1 MRIPANTAAHAA
13 APDRSEAIS
22 PRGPGGMAAAV
33 VTTYVARFASMV
45 AYVAL
50 LPIVLT
56 AFGANAYGLYV
67 LTVAVGALFQQDL
80 GIGGATTRFIAVAA
94 PSRDTTR
101 MREVASASTVFF
113 LVAAVVLATATA
125 AAFAITLPHVEAAG
139 DSAATA
145 WALSVLGVANV
156 FVILV
161 FSSNRQ
167 ILAGVGRLNEVN
179 YLLIAAALTRIVLTV
194 AVCVLG
200 VGIVAVAVV
209 DVAVMLAFGVATY
222 VVRRGRAPEVT
233 TRFRDFRWP
242 VFRDL
247 FRVSSQLMVIGI
259 ASVVIMQVGGIVT
272 ALLLPIAYTAVYAAG
287 QRIYLLVKEVTSSL
301 ATAMLPTASMRHG
314 GEAGQPLGE
323 LYLRGTSLANM
334 LMTIVLV
341 PVLVYMPAIMDLW
354 LGPPGADAAIVA
366 QILVLS
372 MFVNNNHLLAV
383 PILTAQG
390 SVRGYAVLHSIW
402 AVSGTLLAVWLGSA
416 LGVGGIAL
424 GLALPIVVL
433 EPFYIAIALRRLGL
447 TARAFAI
454 RCLLLP
460 FGVVAPLA
468 ALLAVTRLFEPPLT
482 LIVVFS
488 AAWAIAAALV
498 YAFFALDAT
507 SRAQLA
513 RQIPGLPIRVRPAA
527 DRARRGRDGRLI
539 RKLPGED
546 AS

>member
-1 MRIPANTAAHAA
+1 
-13 APDRSEAIS
+13 
-22 PRGPGGMAAAV
+22 MAAAV
-33 VTTYVARFASMV
+33 VTTYVARFASMI

-56 AFGANAYGLYV
+56 AFGAEAYGLYV

-94 PSRDTTR
+94 PSRDAAR
-101 MREVASASTVFF
+101 MRSVASASTVFF
-113 LVAAVVLATATA
+113 FVASVVLATATA
-125 AAFAITLPHVEAAG
+125 AAFAVTLPNVDAAG
-139 DSAATA
+139 EAGPTA
-145 WALSVLGVANV
+145 WALAVLGVANV

-179 YLLIAAALTRIVLTV
+179 YLLIAVAVFRIVFTI
-194 AVCVLG
+194 AVCAAG

-209 DVAVMLAFGVATY
+209 DVVGMLAFGVATY
-222 VVRRGRAPEVT
+222 VLRRSRAPEVT
-233 TRFRDFRWP
+233 ARFRDFRWT
-242 VFRDL
+242 VFREL
-247 FRVSSQLMVIGI
+247 FRVSSQLLVIGI
-259 ASVVIMQVGGIVT
+259 ASVVIMQAGGIVT
-272 ALLLPIAYTAVYAAG
+272 ALLLPIAYTAVYAAA
-287 QRIYLLVKEVTSSL
+287 QRLYLLVKEVTSSL

-314 GEAGQPLGE
+314 GEAGEPLGE

-334 LMTIVLV
+334 LMTLVLV
-341 PVLVYMPAIMDLW
+341 PVLVYMPEIMELW
-354 LGPPGADAAIVA
+354 LGPAGADAAIVA

-383 PILTAQG
+383 PVLTAQG

-402 AVSGTLLAVWLGSA
+402 AISGTLLAVVLGSA
-416 LGVGGIAL
+416 FGVAGIAL
-424 GLALPIVVL
+424 GLAIPIVAL
-433 EPFYIAIALRRLGL
+433 EPFYISIALRRLGL

-468 ALLAVTRLFEPPLT
+468 ALLAATRMVDPPLI
-482 LIVVFS
+482 LIAVFS

-498 YAFFALDAT
+498 YVFFALDAVT
-507 SRAQLA
+507 RAQLA
-513 RQIPGLPIRVRPAA
+513 RAIPALPVRGRTAGGAA
-527 DRARRGRDGRLI
+527 DVTRAGRALQNI
-539 RKLPGED
+539 PEED